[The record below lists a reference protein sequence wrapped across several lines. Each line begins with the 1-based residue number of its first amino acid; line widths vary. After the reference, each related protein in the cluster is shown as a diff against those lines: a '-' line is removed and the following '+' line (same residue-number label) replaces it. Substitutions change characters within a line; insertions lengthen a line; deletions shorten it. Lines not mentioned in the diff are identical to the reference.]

1 MLAAIDMYSIS
12 VFLHVSAV
20 VVGFGTT
27 FGLAVA
33 FTLAPRLDV
42 RHMPFLHRL
51 SLTINTRLA
60 GPALLIII
68 ATGIFQGID
77 GEWGWGDF
85 WLSGTIAIVLV
96 LGALNGAYFM
106 PTDRRLGAQAQR
118 EISGTGAMSDEYQR
132 KAQREALMW
141 TITGVLVLAAV
152 FLMVTKPGV

>member
-1 MLAAIDMYSIS
+1 MLAAIELYSVS

-33 FTLAPRLDV
+33 FHLAARLDV
-42 RHMPFLHRL
+42 RHLPFMHRL
-51 SLTINTRLA
+51 SLAINTRLA

-85 WLSGTIAIVLV
+85 WLSGTIAIVLA

-106 PTDRRLGAQAQR
+106 PTDRRLAAQAQR
-118 EISGTGAMSDEYQR
+118 EIGASGGVSDEYRQQAR
-132 KAQREALMW
+132 REGVMW
-141 TITGVLVLAAV
+141 AVTGLLVLAAL